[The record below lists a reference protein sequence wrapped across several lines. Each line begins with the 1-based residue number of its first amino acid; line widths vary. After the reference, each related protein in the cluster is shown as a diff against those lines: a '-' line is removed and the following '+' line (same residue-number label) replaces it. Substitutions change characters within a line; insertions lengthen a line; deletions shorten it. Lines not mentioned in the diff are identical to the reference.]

1 MMSLSASLT
10 LIIAPRVHHDAI
22 QSARK
27 KTQSQALGL
36 RIENEKFKIIG
47 SSALNDVWFQGSLEL
62 WFSLFCQRKKEIHQ
76 EAGPV
81 HRKSHLS

>member
-47 SSALNDVWFQGSLEL
+47 SSALNDVWFQGSIAHCHYAVMQYRSPNVVKPERPPKGVTL
-62 WFSLFCQRKKEIHQ
+62 R
-76 EAGPV
+76 
-81 HRKSHLS
+81 